1 MLQKIGLLLLTFMAF
16 ANNAQAQP
24 RGFGLGVIFG
34 EPSGI
39 SAKSWLDKGTA
50 VDAGLAWA
58 VGREDAL
65 HLHGDYLFHDF
76 DLLQVDRGKLALY
89 YGFGARIRF
98 ENDSVIGARV
108 PVGLNYLFAR
118 APVDL
123 FVEIVPML
131 DLIPDT
137 SFAMN
142 GGVGVR
148 YFFGK

>member
-1 MLQKIGLLLLTFMAF
+1 MLQKIGLLLLTFVAF

-123 FVEIVPML
+123 FFEIVPML

-137 SFAMN
+137 SFEMN